1 LKNEQRVGT
10 GGAEGCYEPCE
21 ASEPV
26 LRGGEVEEG
35 AEENQDG
42 RVGRDRGWQRE
53 IPAGVVEAE
62 VGITGNVPTIGGD
75 FDHLGLAVVE
85 IKRYGFER
93 VAASGDTAVDRAPGT
108 WLRVGAG
115 LEDAKGCAPGGVTRN
130 ELVLLIEAVEEPV
143 LEEGR
148 A

>member
-1 LKNEQRVGT
+1 VLRVG
-10 GGAEGCYEPCE
+10 EI
-21 ASEPV
+21 
-26 LRGGEVEEG
+26 EEG
-35 AEENQDG
+35 AEGIQDR
-42 RVGRDRGWQRE
+42 RVGRNRGWQRE

-62 VGITGNVPTIGGD
+62 VGITHNVPTTGGD
-75 FDHLGLAVVE
+75 FNHLGLAVQE
-85 IKRYGFER
+85 IKRYGFEG
-93 VAASGDTAVDRAPGT
+93 VAASGHTLVHRAPGT
-108 WLRVGAG
+108 WLRVSAG